1 MGKIV
6 DIYGKKVF
14 SLSLIFNSLLT
25 AVFAFGLLASYYTI
39 FPIRGWTPFFPY
51 IFDGQ
56 LFWILIPATL
66 LNIFPCVHIGKVHT
80 GRLWFHHYF
89 YGFLVIIAAIVAA
102 ALLLPSGLQSLFIIY
117 TTDAGVNA
125 GRFLI
130 VGGITLVLDDL
141 ADVSEKMLSGLR
153 FIKTRAQR
161 NGRTLHHLQLIMGF
175 VALYFLLAISIYLTQ
190 NTLQITLA
198 NSILLASLAI
208 TTITSFANFK
218 RKIWLNFADSNA

>member
-1 MGKIV
+1 MGTIV

-25 AVFAFGLLASYYTI
+25 VVFALGLLASYYAY
-39 FPIRGWTPFFPY
+39 FPEWTPYPPF
-51 IFDGQ
+51 IFDGR
-56 LFWILIPATL
+56 LFWFLIPAAL
-66 LNIFPCVHIGKVHT
+66 FNIFPCVHIGKVHT

-89 YGFLVIIAAIVAA
+89 YGFLVIIVAFVAA
-102 ALLLPSGLQSLFIIY
+102 ALLLPTGLQSLFIIY

-175 VALYFLLAISIYLTQ
+175 VALYFLLAISLFLTQ
-190 NTLQITLA
+190 NPDQVTLA
-198 NSILLASLAI
+198 NSVLIGSLAI

-218 RKIWLNFADSNA
+218 RKIWLNFGDSGY

>member
-1 MGKIV
+1 MGTIV
-6 DIYGKKVF
+6 DIYGKKIF

-25 AVFAFGLLASYYTI
+25 VVFALGLLASYYAY
-39 FPIRGWTPFFPY
+39 FPKWTPYPPF
-51 IFDGQ
+51 IFDGR
-56 LFWILIPATL
+56 LFWVLIPAAL
-66 LNIFPCVHIGKVHT
+66 FNIFPCVHIGKVHT

-161 NGRTLHHLQLIMGF
+161 NGRTLHNLQLVMGF
-175 VALYFLLAISIYLTQ
+175 VALYFLLAISLFLTQ
-190 NTLQITLA
+190 NPDQVTLA
-198 NSILLASLAI
+198 NSVLISSLAI
-208 TTITSFANFK
+208 TTITSFANFR
-218 RKIWLNFADSNA
+218 RKIWLNFGDSGY

>member
-25 AVFAFGLLASYYTI
+25 VVFAIGLLASYYTQ
-39 FPIRGWTPFFPY
+39 FPLDGWTPFSPF
-51 IFDGQ
+51 IFNGQ
-56 LFWILIPATL
+56 LFWILIPAVL
-66 LNIFPCVHIGKVHT
+66 FNIFPCVHIGKVHT

-89 YGFLVIIAAIVAA
+89 YGFLVIIVAFVAA
-102 ALLLPSGLQSLFIIY
+102 ALLLPTGLQSLFIVY

-153 FIKTRAQR
+153 FVKTRAQR

-198 NSILLASLAI
+198 NSILLASLTI
-208 TTITSFANFK
+208 TTITSFANFR

>member
-25 AVFAFGLLASYYTI
+25 VVFALGLLASYYTI
-39 FPIRGWTPFFPY
+39 FPEEGWTPFFPY